1 MAKCF
6 LYKCMGMLEFGAQN
20 SCGAAC
26 VQTQQG
32 KGGNRQIPGQPW
44 SLFSNKLQ
52 TSKRLRT
59 KVEKQ
64 LR

>member
-6 LYKCMGMLEFGAQN
+6 LYKCEGVLEFGAQN
-20 SCGAAC
+20 SYGATC

-32 KGGNRQIPGQPW
+32 KGGNRQIPGQL
-44 SLFSNKLQ
+44 SRLFSNKLQ
-52 TSKRLRT
+52 ARKRLKT
-59 KVEKQ
+59 KVGKQ

>member
-6 LYKCMGMLEFGAQN
+6 LYNCEGMLELGAQN
-20 SCGAAC
+20 SCSAAC
-26 VQTQQG
+26 LQTQQG
-32 KGGNRQIPGQPW
+32 EGGNRQIPSQPS
-44 SLFSNKLQ
+44 SLFGNKLHA
-52 TSKRLRT
+52 SKRLKT

>member
-6 LYKCMGMLEFGAQN
+6 LYKCEGMLEFGAQN
-20 SCGAAC
+20 SYDVAC

-32 KGGNRQIPGQPW
+32 NGGNRQIPGQP
-44 SLFSNKLQ
+44 SNLFGNKLQ
-52 TSKRLRT
+52 AHKRLKT
-59 KVEKQ
+59 KVGKQ